1 MLLYSAIR
9 DKIGGAKFE
18 WVYQVKSVSD
28 STEPV
33 DYSSFRTP
41 TIEEIRKVFE
51 QQIKLLVFVY
61 NNNEP
66 ICKGMV

>member
-1 MLLYSAIR
+1 MAGNTRSQKSKWKYR
-9 DKIGGAKFE
+9 
-18 WVYQVKSVSD
+18 VKSVSHP
-28 STEPV
+28 TEPV
-33 DYSSFRTP
+33 DYTSFRTP

-51 QQIKLLVFVY
+51 HQIRLSLFVN

>member
-1 MLLYSAIR
+1 MKA
-9 DKIGGAKFE
+9 GAKFQ

-28 STEPV
+28 FTEPV

-51 QQIKLLVFVY
+51 QQIKLLLFVY